1 MSTPSHMRRF
11 FPNQERAEILSNG
24 TLVWLQEI
32 IKDKN
37 GDLVVKRI
45 LSNQYRPLHEKYDRY
60 DLNKI
65 REMNTSL
72 GVYYGGLIKRKKN
85 KRSKNKRN
93 KNKQKSK
100 RQSKNRSKRTRRKI

>member
-1 MSTPSHMRRF
+1 MSTPSNMRRF

-72 GVYYGGLIKRKKN
+72 GVYYGGLIKRSKNKYNKN
-85 KRSKNKRN
+85 KRSKNKLTKNKRN
-93 KNKQKSK
+93 KNKQKE
-100 RQSKNRSKRTRRKI
+100 